1 MPLGFSGIESLESTH
16 QPKTLLTKISNQ
28 WVSCILFISPQI
40 SSWSKLNTWFFH
52 VLFSGLHKLNI
63 KDTSCLITIISRMIV
78 TISIVYGSFFYCLSL
93 FWSQKLIPRASTGQC
108 YAECRS
114 PPFCTITWFSYANY
128 KAKIPSFLAF
138 DLPCSFLLMLLFQR
152 C

>member
-28 WVSCILFISPQI
+28 WVSCILFIYTQI
-40 SSWSKLNTWFFH
+40 SSWSKLSTWFFH
-52 VLFSGLHKLNI
+52 VLFSGLHNI
-63 KDTSCLITIISRMIV
+63 TDTSCLITIISRMIV
-78 TISIVYGSFFYCLSL
+78 TISIVYGSFFSL
-93 FWSQKLIPRASTGQC
+93 PVVILRSETYTKSKHWSIC
-108 YAECRS
+108 YAKCRS
-114 PPFCTITWFSYANY
+114 SPFCTITWFSYANY